1 MESYFTIRLCLK
13 SHKHVSR
20 IVTMAMANDH
30 LVPDGERH
38 RPVVLVAA
46 VGDLA
51 RPQLPDGT
59 AGHLHW
65 AECPYLV
72 SVPL

>member
-1 MESYFTIRLCLK
+1 
-13 SHKHVSR
+13 
-20 IVTMAMANDH
+20 
-30 LVPDGERH
+30 
-38 RPVVLVAA
+38 VLVAA